1 MNKKDDRALKTGVEL
16 ISSFFEKLN
25 ADKKKYSN
33 PEVVNVILELNT
45 QGKLTHTNISNALDK
60 LREKNEKK

>member
-25 ADKKKYSN
+25 ADKKEYSS
-33 PEVVNVILELNT
+33 PEIVNTILELNN
-45 QGKLTHTNISNALDK
+45 QGKLTHTNISNALDE